1 MVLNRVCPTSCA
13 LVTRMPFRMLI
24 ALRCLSGLVMLAP
37 DDGGGNGP
45 TAGGP
50 PAPAGSEGGGGGQ
63 APHGAPAATTPAAPA
78 LSAEQQAAVN
88 AEVARQLGAAV
99 APKVDAATTKA
110 RTQWE
115 ADLKALADAEN
126 QTAEQ
131 KAQAA
136 ADAAKA
142 EAATAIA
149 QANATLV
156 SASAQ
161 VAAVAAGAKADR
173 IPALLKL
180 ADLSEVTV
188 TDGTPDADAVK
199 TAITKALTDYP
210 EFKTGATP
218 PPAGTSGGDM
228 GGSTNQAK
236 PKTLADAVAKHYA
249 A

>member
-1 MVLNRVCPTSCA
+1 
-13 LVTRMPFRMLI
+13 MLI

-50 PAPAGSEGGGGGQ
+50 PAPAGSEGSGGGQ
-63 APHGAPAATTPAAPA
+63 APHGAPAATPPTPTLTPD
-78 LSAEQQAAVN
+78 QQLAVN

-99 APKVDAATTKA
+99 APKIDAATTKA
-110 RTQWE
+110 RAQWE
-115 ADLKALADAEN
+115 ADLKAMADAET

-136 ADAAKA
+136 EAAAKA

-156 SASAQ
+156 SAAAQ

-180 ADLSEVTV
+180 ADLSDVTV
-188 TDGTPDADAVK
+188 KDGTPDADAVK
-199 TAITKALTDYP
+199 TAITKALTEYP
-210 EFKTGATP
+210 EFKTEPT

-228 GGSTNQAK
+228 GGGANQAK
-236 PKTLADAVAKHYA
+236 PKNLSEAISKHYA

>member
-1 MVLNRVCPTSCA
+1 
-13 LVTRMPFRMLI
+13 MPFRMLI

-37 DDGGGNGP
+37 DDGGGNGGGN
-45 TAGGP
+45 AGDP
-50 PAPAGSEGGGGGQ
+50 PAPAGSEGSGGGQ
-63 APHGAPAATTPAAPA
+63 APHGAPAATPPATPP
-78 LSAEQQAAVN
+78 LTAEQQAAVN

-110 RTQWE
+110 RAQWE
-115 ADLKALADAEN
+115 ADLKAMADAET

-180 ADLSEVTV
+180 ADLSDVTV
-188 TDGTPDADAVK
+188 KDGTPDADAVK

>member
-1 MVLNRVCPTSCA
+1 
-13 LVTRMPFRMLI
+13 MPFRMLI

-37 DDGGGNGP
+37 DDGGGNGGGN
-45 TAGGP
+45 AGDP
-50 PAPAGSEGGGGGQ
+50 PAPAGSEGSGGGQ
-63 APHGAPAATTPAAPA
+63 APHGAPAATPPTPTLTPD
-78 LSAEQQAAVN
+78 QQAAVN

-99 APKVDAATTKA
+99 APKIDAATTKA

-136 ADAAKA
+136 EAAAKA

-156 SASAQ
+156 SAAAQ

-180 ADLSEVTV
+180 ADLSDVTV
-188 TDGTPDADAVK
+188 KDGTPDADAVK
-199 TAITKALTDYP
+199 TAITKALTEYP
-210 EFKTGATP
+210 EFKTEPT

-228 GGSTNQAK
+228 GGGANQAK
-236 PKTLADAVAKHYA
+236 PKNLSEAISKHYA

>member
-1 MVLNRVCPTSCA
+1 
-13 LVTRMPFRMLI
+13 MPLRLFRLL
-24 ALRCLSGLVMLAP
+24 AVNLSGLVMLAP
-37 DDGGGNGP
+37 ETGGGTGG
-45 TAGGP
+45 TAGDP
-50 PAPAGSEGGGGGQ
+50 PAPAGSEGSGGGQ
-63 APHGAPAATTPAAPA
+63 APHGAPAATPPTPTLTPD
-78 LSAEQQAAVN
+78 QQAAVN

-99 APKVDAATTKA
+99 APKIDAATTKA
-110 RTQWE
+110 RAQWE
-115 ADLKALADAEN
+115 ADLKAMADAET

-156 SASAQ
+156 SAAAQ

-173 IPALLKL
+173 ITALLKL

-188 TDGTPDADAVK
+188 KDGTPDADAVK
-199 TAITKALTDYP
+199 TAITKALTEYP

-228 GGSTNQAK
+228 GGSTNQTA
-236 PKTLADAVAKHYA
+236 PKNLGEALAKHYA

>member
-1 MVLNRVCPTSCA
+1 
-13 LVTRMPFRMLI
+13 MPLRLFRLL
-24 ALRCLSGLVMLAP
+24 AVNLSGLVMLAP
-37 DDGGGNGP
+37 ETGGGTGG
-45 TAGGP
+45 TAGAPSTGADQQP
-50 PAPAGSEGGGGGQ
+50 PTPGGDSGSATSQ
-63 APHGAPAATTPAAPA
+63 GAPAATPPAPSLTP
-78 LSAEQQAAVN
+78 EQQAAVN

-110 RTQWE
+110 RAQWE
-115 ADLKALADAEN
+115 ADLKAMADAET

-136 ADAAKA
+136 ADAARA
-142 EAATAIA
+142 EADKAIA
-149 QANATLV
+149 QANTTLV
-156 SASAQ
+156 SAAAQ

-173 IPALLKL
+173 VTALLKL
-180 ADLSEVTV
+180 ADLSDVTV
-188 TDGTPDADAVK
+188 KDGTPDAEAVK

-228 GGSTNQAK
+228 GGSTNQTA
-236 PKTLADAVAKHYA
+236 PKNLGEALAKHYA